1 MGNNIP
7 LMGPNVLPDLTNASP
22 EMIRKDVIPS
32 FVRIAEVWK
41 RNGSIIEV
49 QFRDI
54 MKQVCM

>member
-32 FVRIAEVWK
+32 FVRIAEEWK

-54 MKQVCM
+54 MNQVCM

>member
-32 FVRIAEVWK
+32 FVRIAEEWK